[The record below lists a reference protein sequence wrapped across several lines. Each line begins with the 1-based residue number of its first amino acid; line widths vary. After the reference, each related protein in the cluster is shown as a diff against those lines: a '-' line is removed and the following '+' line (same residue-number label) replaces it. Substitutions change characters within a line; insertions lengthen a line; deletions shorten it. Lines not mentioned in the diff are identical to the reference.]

1 LAFSPGSSGVAHNE
15 HVGTR
20 PPTRRPAGKEIEAMK
35 KFLTAAVALSIVA
48 SAGVAAAQPGPQR
61 PDQHQQQ
68 GHDDRHDNDRHDQR
82 GDNNSYER
90 HATKRYKA
98 PSRYQPPRGYQASHQ
113 WRHGEKL
120 PASYRNKAYV
130 VDYRHY
136 GLSAPPRGYQYVRVN
151 NDVVLTAVATGVISA
166 VIYQLF
172 Q

>member
-1 LAFSPGSSGVAHNE
+1 M
-15 HVGTR
+15 
-20 PPTRRPAGKEIEAMK
+20 IAMK

-48 SAGVAAAQPGPQR
+48 SAGVASAQPGQQR

-82 GDNNSYER
+82 GDNNNYER

-98 PSRYQPPRGYQASHQ
+98 PSRYQPPRGYQTRQ
-113 WRHGEKL
+113 WHRGDKL
-120 PASYRNKAYV
+120 PSNYRGKAYQ

-151 NDVVLTAVATGVISA
+151 NDVVLTAVATGVIAS
-166 VIYQLF
+166 VVYQLF

>member
-1 LAFSPGSSGVAHNE
+1 
-15 HVGTR
+15 
-20 PPTRRPAGKEIEAMK
+20 MK

-48 SAGVAAAQPGPQR
+48 SAGVASAQPGPQR

-68 GHDDRHDNDRHDQR
+68 GHNDRDRHDNGRHDQR
-82 GDNNSYER
+82 PGDNNGYER
-90 HATKRYKA
+90 HASKRYKA
-98 PSRYQPPRGYQASHQ
+98 PSRYHPPRGYQAGHQ
-113 WRHGEKL
+113 WRHGERL
-120 PASYRNKAYV
+120 PASYRSRAYV

-151 NDVVLTAVATGVISA
+151 NDVVLAAVATGVISA

>member
-1 LAFSPGSSGVAHNE
+1 
-15 HVGTR
+15 
-20 PPTRRPAGKEIEAMK
+20 MK

-48 SAGVAAAQPGPQR
+48 SAGVAAAQPGPPR

-68 GHDDRHDNDRHDQR
+68 GHNDQGRHDNDRHDQR
-82 GDNNSYER
+82 GDNNNYER

-98 PSRYQPPRGYQASHQ
+98 PSRYQPPRGYQARQ
-113 WRHGEKL
+113 WHRGDKL
-120 PASYRNKAYV
+120 PANYRGRGYQ

-151 NDVVLTAVATGVISA
+151 NDVVLTAVATGVIAS
-166 VIYQLF
+166 VVYQLF

>member
-1 LAFSPGSSGVAHNE
+1 
-15 HVGTR
+15 
-20 PPTRRPAGKEIEAMK
+20 MK

-48 SAGVAAAQPGPQR
+48 SAGVASAQPGQR

-68 GHDDRHDNDRHDQR
+68 GHDDRGRNDNDRHDQR
-82 GDNNSYER
+82 PGDNNYER

-98 PSRYQPPRGYQASHQ
+98 PSRYQPPRGYQAGHQ
-113 WRHGEKL
+113 WRRGEKL
-120 PASYRNKAYV
+120 PSSYRGKGYA

-151 NDVVLTAVATGVISA
+151 NDVVLTAVATGVIAS
-166 VIYQLF
+166 VVYQLF